1 VSQLFSLKTTFGKSL
16 PKSFP
21 VVALFI
27 ALTSGILMGLTPAPT
42 NLWGLAWVALA
53 PLWVMVVGRAEGSP
67 SKVNLWIPFVWGV
80 AYHGL
85 ALSWIWGLHPLTW
98 MGLSWGTSVAITGFA
113 WVFITLWGAALGM
126 TWARLFGFIL
136 KRTLRGTHQ
145 GSLQNRQG
153 SVSLP
158 FTRVLLGTALWCALS
173 ILWNS
178 GPLDWTS
185 LSFTQS
191 PYNLAVL
198 HLGQISGS
206 TAVTGAIV
214 AVNGLIAE
222 AWLYRRQSHDR
233 QSHDRRFWLSISPI
247 VLFGALHLI
256 GLALYSQPLTESP
269 AAALKVGIVQGN
281 IPTRIKLFEEGTK
294 LSLDRY
300 THGYQTLADQGVD
313 LVLTP
318 EGALPWLW
326 LGRPGQRQNA
336 FYQAILNRGVP
347 AVVGTVGTRVGKI
360 TQTLF
365 SVTGSGA
372 IVGRYDKI
380 KLVPLGEYIPFESFL
395 GKFIDRLSPVGASML
410 PGDVSQHFDTPFG
423 RAIAAICYESA
434 FPWIFRNQ
442 AAAGGQFIIT
452 ASNNDPYSATM
463 MSQHHAQDIMR
474 AIESDRWAVRA
485 TNTGFSGIVDPH
497 GKTQWLSGFRTY
509 ETHAHIIYRRQTQTL
524 YVRWGDWLLPV
535 LLVTA
540 LVSLGMEIR
549 RA

>member
-1 VSQLFSLKTTFGKSL
+1 
-16 PKSFP
+16 
-21 VVALFI
+21 
-27 ALTSGILMGLTPAPT
+27 MGLTPAPT

-53 PLWVMVVGRAEGSP
+53 PLWVLVVDGMDRTG
-67 SKVNLWIPFVWGV
+67 KVNLWIPFVWGV
-80 AYHGL
+80 GYHGL
-85 ALSWIWGLHPLTW
+85 AFAWIRGLHPLTW
-98 MGLSWGTSVAITGFA
+98 MGLSWGTSIAITGFC
-113 WVFITLWGAALGM
+113 WVFITLWGAALGV
-126 TWARLFGFIL
+126 TWAGLFGFVL
-136 KRTLRGTHQ
+136 KQVLRDTRKP
-145 GSLQNRQG
+145 SVRDTQNKLF
-153 SVSLP
+153 SFPL
-158 FTRVLLGTALWCALS
+158 TRVLLGTALWCAFS
-173 ILWNS
+173 TLWNY

-185 LSFTQS
+185 LAFTQS
-191 PYNLAVL
+191 PHNLAIL
-198 HLGQISGS
+198 HLGQISGP
-206 TAVTGAIV
+206 TTVTGAIA

-222 AWLYRRQSHDR
+222 AWLHRRHP
-233 QSHDRRFWLSISPI
+233 DRRFWLFSPI
-247 VLFGALHLI
+247 ALFAALHLL
-256 GLALYSQPLTESP
+256 GFGLYSQPLIESP

-300 THGYQTLADQGVD
+300 TQGYQTLADQGVD
-313 LVLTP
+313 LVVTP

-347 AVVGTVGTRVGKI
+347 AVVGTVGTRAGRI
-360 TQTLF
+360 TQTVF
-365 SVTGSGA
+365 SVTGTGA

-423 RAIAAICYESA
+423 RAIAAICYDSA

-452 ASNNDPYSATM
+452 ASNNDPYNATM
-463 MSQHHAQDIMR
+463 MSQHHAQDTLR

-509 ETHAHIIYRRQTQTL
+509 ETHAHTIYRRQTQTF

-535 LLVTA
+535 LLVVA
-540 LVSLGMEIR
+540 FISLGMENR

>member
-1 VSQLFSLKTTFGKSL
+1 
-16 PKSFP
+16 
-21 VVALFI
+21 
-27 ALTSGILMGLTPAPT
+27 MGLTPAPA

-53 PLWVMVVGRAEGSP
+53 PLWVLVVGEARGGTG
-67 SKVNLWIPFVWGV
+67 KVNLWFPFVWGV

-85 ALSWIWGLHPLTW
+85 AFAWIRGLHPLTW
-98 MGLSWGTSVAITGFA
+98 MGLSWGTSIAITGFC
-113 WVFITLWGAALGM
+113 WGFITLWGAALGV
-126 TWARLFGFIL
+126 TWARLFGFVL
-136 KRTLRGTHQ
+136 KRVP
-145 GSLQNRQG
+145 S
-153 SVSLP
+153 SP
-158 FTRVLLGTALWCALS
+158 FSRVLLGTALWCAVS
-173 ILWNS
+173 ALWNA

-185 LSFTQS
+185 LAFTQS
-191 PYNLAVL
+191 PYNLAIL

-206 TAVTGAIV
+206 TTVTGAIV

-222 AWLYRRQSHDR
+222 AWLHRR
-233 QSHDRRFWLSISPI
+233 QSHDRRFWLFVSPI
-247 VLFGALHLI
+247 ALFAALHLI
-256 GLALYSQPLTESP
+256 GFGLYSQPLTESP

-300 THGYQTLADQGVD
+300 TQGYQTLADQGVD
-313 LVLTP
+313 LVVTP

-336 FYQAILNRGVP
+336 LYQAILNRGVP
-347 AVVGTVGTRVGKI
+347 AVVGTVGTRAGRI

-365 SVTGSGA
+365 LVTGTGA
-372 IVGRYDKI
+372 ITGRYDKI
-380 KLVPLGEYIPFESFL
+380 KLVPLGEYLPFEEFL
-395 GKFIDRLSPVGASML
+395 GKFINRLSPVGASML
-410 PGDVSQHFDTPFG
+410 PGEAIQHFDTPFG

-442 AAAGGQFIIT
+442 AAAGGQFMIT
-452 ASNNDPYSATM
+452 ASNNDPYNATM
-463 MSQHHAQDIMR
+463 MSQHHAQDVMR

-509 ETHAHIIYRRQTQTL
+509 ETHAHTIYRRQTQTL

-535 LLVTA
+535 LLVGA
-540 LVSLGMEIR
+540 LITLISTGLESR